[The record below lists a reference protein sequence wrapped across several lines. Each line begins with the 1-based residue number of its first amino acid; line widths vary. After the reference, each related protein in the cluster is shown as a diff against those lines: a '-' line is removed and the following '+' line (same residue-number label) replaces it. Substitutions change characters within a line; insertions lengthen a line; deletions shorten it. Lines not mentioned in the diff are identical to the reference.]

1 MAVSIP
7 LDPDHAGRAASGLAI
22 AGIEHWAGRFELLS
36 DANRLR
42 LLVCLHH
49 APDISVSDLAAAVGM
64 SGTAVSHA
72 LRLLRHQ
79 GWVASS
85 KHGRIVRYR
94 LADDTIH
101 DLLHWIGAT
110 HAEESAEHEA
120 VSST

>member
-1 MAVSIP
+1 MAVTPP
-7 LDPDHAGRAASGLAI
+7 LDPEHANRAASGLDTI
-22 AGIEHWAGRFELLS
+22 GIEHWAGRFDLLS

-64 SGTAVSHA
+64 SGSAVSQA

-79 GWVASS
+79 GWVVAA
-85 KHGRIVRYR
+85 KDGRIVRYR
-94 LADDTIH
+94 LADNTIH

-110 HAEESAEHEA
+110 HPPAHGS
-120 VSST
+120 

>member
-7 LDPDHAGRAASGLAI
+7 LDPDHADRAASGLAI
-22 AGIEHWAGRFELLS
+22 AGIEHWAGRFDLLS

-72 LRLLRHQ
+72 LRLLRQQ
-79 GWVASS
+79 GWVSS
-85 KHGRIVRYR
+85 AKQGRIVRYR

-110 HAEESAEHEA
+110 HAEESIERAA
-120 VSST
+120 VSNT